1 MTLMTQPT
9 RHVIKKYANRKL
21 YDTRTSRYV
30 TLQGISELV
39 RAGHDVQVIERD
51 SGRDLTPLVLS
62 QIVTSEEKRT
72 GTDNGTTTPQERG
85 QTLIGYVR
93 RTLSVPAALVS
104 GEVERRRSD
113 LEDLVEVAVAR
124 ALQRLSIPSQR
135 DLDLLRRRLDAL
147 ERDVR
152 ELRAHPSGP
161 PPPSGPSGAP
171 PAP

>member
-1 MTLMTQPT
+1 MTQPT

-72 GTDNGTTTPQERG
+72 GTDNGTSTPQERG

-135 DLDLLRRRLDAL
+135 DLDQLRRRLDAL

-152 ELRAHPSGP
+152 ELRGQQPAVP
-161 PPPSGPSGAP
+161 PPDANDGAT

>member
-1 MTLMTQPT
+1 MTRDREYQAWSRLPFEYRGAAGGGGRHRITHRVRMTLMTQPT

-51 SGRDLTPLVLS
+51 SGRDLTPLILS

-72 GTDNGTTTPQERG
+72 GADNGTTPQERG

-104 GEVERRRSD
+104 GE
-113 LEDLVEVAVAR
+113 
-124 ALQRLSIPSQR
+124 
-135 DLDLLRRRLDAL
+135 
-147 ERDVR
+147 
-152 ELRAHPSGP
+152 
-161 PPPSGPSGAP
+161 
-171 PAP
+171 

>member
-135 DLDLLRRRLDAL
+135 DMDLLRRRLDAL

-152 ELRAHPSGP
+152 ELRGQQAGP
-161 PPPSGPSGAP
+161 PPGATSGAA

>member
-51 SGRDLTPLVLS
+51 SGRDLTPLILS

-72 GTDNGTTTPQERG
+72 GADNGTTPQERG

-124 ALQRLSIPSQR
+124 ALQRLSIPNQR

-152 ELRAHPSGP
+152 ELRAQQAGP
-161 PPPSGPSGAP
+161 TPGAASGA
-171 PAP
+171 APTP

>member
-124 ALQRLSIPSQR
+124 ALQRLSIPNQR

-152 ELRAHPSGP
+152 ELRRQQAGP
-161 PPPSGPSGAP
+161 PPGAASGAA